1 MIDRLSG
8 SGVTYINIPNLQ
20 RETRIPRAST
30 VNQTTALTAE
40 VVRHAVAAQNG
51 LGPVLE
57 AWFEDLESFFR
68 VGDVVVVAE
77 AVAGEVV
84 FVGAVAS
91 ELNRVRLVIVSLWVV
106 GGVMRRGFTLKL
118 GSVSQEMRL
127 PPQRHFAS
135 VYTIVES
142 SDRAKE

>member
-1 MIDRLSG
+1 MIESSSAARFS
-8 SGVTYINIPNLQ
+8 
-20 RETRIPRAST
+20 AAA
-30 VNQTTALTAE
+30 ALAAE

-84 FVGAVAS
+84 FVGAVTS
-91 ELNRVRLVIVSLWVV
+91 ELEGVMSAMSGWVV
-106 GGVMRRGFTLKL
+106 EWVGG
-118 GSVSQEMRL
+118 L
-127 PPQRHFAS
+127 P
-135 VYTIVES
+135 
-142 SDRAKE
+142 

>member
-84 FVGAVAS
+84 FVGAVTS
-91 ELNRVRLVIVSLWVV
+91 ELEGVMSAMSGWVV
-106 GGVMRRGFTLKL
+106 EWVGG
-118 GSVSQEMRL
+118 L
-127 PPQRHFAS
+127 P
-135 VYTIVES
+135 
-142 SDRAKE
+142 